1 MIFSSKL
8 LSAFLVV
15 AASTTDAFVTKS
27 SSASQAV
34 RQSETSLNA
43 MPPLIIGPML
53 KKMREE
59 KLKKQQPMATEAE
72 IKAEA
77 PGLRVGDSTWKWPPV
92 WPYDRNFFLPK
103 DDIPKAN
110 PAANPMA
117 DMMAGGA
124 PTPPQP
130 QMIEVEKLDPIE
142 YWQVEMAD
150 VKTEMDE
157 DAAERLTR

>member
-1 MIFSSKL
+1 M
-8 LSAFLVV
+8 
-15 AASTTDAFVTKS
+15 AASSTDAFVTKS
-27 SSASQAV
+27 SSASQVV

-59 KLKKQQPMATEAE
+59 KMKKQQPMATEAE
-72 IKAEA
+72 IRAEA

-92 WPYDRNFFLPK
+92 WPYDNNFFQPK
-103 DDIPKAN
+103 DDIPKSN
-110 PAANPMA
+110 PVANPMA
-117 DMMAGGA
+117 DIMSGGA

-130 QMIEVEKLDPIE
+130 QMIEVEKLDPVQ

-157 DAAERLTR
+157 DAVERLTR